1 MNLEQLRLARSL
13 YYQFFGDLFVFSF
26 SKQHLDS
33 LHRCLDVM
41 KENLFDENLLDSFDL
56 LLQNS
61 QKNLELFFKE
71 YEELFLSLKSAIP
84 MTFSYLEE
92 GFENSKALICVR
104 EILSKSILRRN
115 EMKFKESEDNVGF
128 CFLLMSE
135 FLKLK
140 EDDLAKEL
148 FQKLIHQNID
158 EFITLILEHKKAYL
172 YKEIAKILATFIEF
186 ERSCFDLGKVLKT
199 TSKKVQN
206 DLSRSEILRR
216 ETNKKR
222 RMSAKS

>member
-1 MNLEQLRLARSL
+1 MNLEHLRLARSL
-13 YYQFFGDLFVFSF
+13 YYQFFGNLFVFS
-26 SKQHLDS
+26 KQNLDY
-33 LHRCLDVM
+33 LHRCLGVM
-41 KENLFDENLLDSFDL
+41 KENSFDEELLDSFDL

-71 YEELFLSLKSAIP
+71 YEDLFLSLKNAIP
-84 MTFSYLEE
+84 ITFSYIEE
-92 GFENSKALICVR
+92 GFENSKALLCVR

-115 EMKFKESEDNVGF
+115 EVKFKESEDNIGF

-135 FLKLK
+135 FLKQK
-140 EDDLAKEL
+140 ENDLAKEL

-158 EFITLILEHKKAYL
+158 EFIKFIFEHKKAYL
-172 YKEIAKILATFIEF
+172 YKEVAKILATFIEF
-186 ERSCFDLGKVLKT
+186 ERSCFNLSKVSKT

-206 DLSRSEILRR
+206 NLSRSEFLRR

-222 RMSAKS
+222 RVSAKS

>member
-26 SKQHLDS
+26 SDQKLIS
-33 LHRCLDVM
+33 LHSCLEAM
-41 KENLFDENLLDSFDL
+41 KENLLDESLEDSFKI

-61 QKNLELFFKE
+61 QKDLQLFFKE
-71 YEELFLSLKSAIP
+71 YEELFLSLKGAIP
-84 MTFSYLEE
+84 VTFSYLEE
-92 GFENSKALICVR
+92 GFENSKALLCVR

-115 EMKFKESEDNVGF
+115 ETKFKESEDNIGF

-135 FLKLK
+135 FLKQK
-140 EDDLAKEL
+140 EDNLAKEL

-172 YKEIAKILATFIEF
+172 YKEIAKILVTFIEF